1 MNNRP
6 DIGLWAANEE
16 SAAYMNSLQLQD
28 THRSATFFGI
38 TLALLFVGAALGLS
52 SWPGQQVTS
61 FLAHPSLRGLVE
73 GFRGY
78 ALVFAVLFWGAWPSL
93 RAQRTVLILWPVA
106 AFAVWL
112 ALHDELSMGW
122 SGNANFGVEP
132 LLSTSMGFLALA
144 STAWRMCYPP
154 HHTNQDFERNLRWLF
169 VLMLLF
175 SVVPTSALHLT
186 VSLHP
191 QTYDLYA
198 LKFDAAAG
206 LNITPWLIRNVEAIP
221 VASEL
226 LFLAYGLTPIGFLAV
241 SLLQLRGKEAH
252 APNALWLWVVITICA
267 IVAYHFF
274 PITGP
279 KYLFGPD
286 NFSSKLLLPDALPL
300 EMTGGVGPNPRNGMP
315 SMHFGWMLCALIVWM
330 QSQTGRWSRT
340 VMLIMTLF
348 VGLAT
353 LYLGEHYTID
363 LIAAVPFALAGIA
376 LTTTGV
382 AFSKSERWRT
392 VALGFACWLLWV
404 LLLRNQI
411 LFFLEHPWACW
422 LLIGATALVVI
433 LQAQAISR
441 FRVLATQ
448 TVMSISAAPKSSASI
463 EVQKLTHRMGLMFF
477 ASGAA
482 ALIYQVLFA
491 KELALV
497 FGSTATATFTVL
509 ATFVG
514 GMAIGSLIGGLW
526 AARTTKPIAAY
537 SFVELA
543 IAGFCLVT
551 PTLFSVLQSV
561 YVFIAADLP
570 PASPILLMLR
580 VALGASVLLVPT
592 VLMGITLPLL
602 TQALNP
608 GGNHLGKSVAW
619 LYACNTAGAATGA
632 ILTSYVV
639 IPLVGAHSTT
649 LIAASMNLLIALG
662 ALELAKTVGVV
673 PESTIKSLI
682 STTNL
687 VDVQKSSGGPTVL
700 ASAWL
705 ALGLGGVLSLGLEV
719 VYVHMLSIV
728 AGNSVYAFG
737 LMLATFLIGL
747 ALGGE
752 VGRRILERTTGD
764 HRIFWLTL
772 SQLGLAASVA
782 LGAWGWDMV
791 PAYFASFDGY
801 PFVTSFQSREA
812 VRALVC
818 ALVMI
823 PPTVC
828 IGASYTLAMD
838 LATTA
843 TARRGITMLGVSAAL
858 NTFGNIVG
866 VLLFGF
872 LLLPWLGG
880 LVSAKIVALGAT
892 GIAAVLALFIESK
905 GARRWMGAA
914 LLGVTG
920 LVMVSPTHLDYEM
933 LTSGANVYFAPQDWG
948 KVIDH
953 SESIDGGL
961 TTVSRKGTGADVV
974 TTLLT
979 NGKFQGNDARR
990 GEVQAQIGFA
1000 ALPLLHQEHRG
1011 NALVI
1016 GYGTGATSRVLHD
1029 AGFAQLDI
1037 AELSADIVK
1046 LADTH
1051 FFTINSQV
1059 SRLPG
1064 VQTYITD
1071 GRNLLLLTNRKYDVI
1086 SIEITSIWFAGAASL
1101 YNREF
1106 YQLARSKLL
1115 QDGVLQ
1121 QWVQLHHMATS
1132 DLLTILGTL
1141 RKEFTYVSLY
1151 VVGGQGILIATNDL
1165 AHNQATPSTIHA
1177 LDNSPRLQA
1186 VRELAGRNFSEIAG
1200 DLLLSPPQVDLFLD
1214 RVGLSRDLWVS
1225 TDNNLRLEYSTPKA
1239 NANPPDQSFQMNMK
1253 VLRSVLDKPA

>member
-1 MNNRP
+1 
-6 DIGLWAANEE
+6 
-16 SAAYMNSLQLQD
+16 MNSVQLQD
-28 THRSATFFGI
+28 TKRSTAYFGI
-38 TLALLFVGAALGLS
+38 TLALLFVCAALGLS
-52 SWPGQQVTS
+52 SWPGQQALS
-61 FLAHPSLRGLVE
+61 FLMHPSLRGLVE

-78 ALVFAVLFWGAWPSL
+78 ALFFAVLFWGAQPSIK
-93 RAQRTVLILWPVA
+93 AQRTVLIFWPVA
-106 AFAVWL
+106 AFAVWST
-112 ALHDELSMGW
+112 LHNELNMGW
-122 SGNANFGVEP
+122 SGNTEFGVEG
-132 LLSTSMGFLALA
+132 LLSTSMGLLALA
-144 STAWRMCYPP
+144 STAWRMWHPP
-154 HHTNQDFERNLRWLF
+154 LHANQDLERNLRWLF
-169 VLMLLF
+169 MLMLVF
-175 SVVPTSALHLT
+175 SVVPPSALHLT

-206 LNITPWLIRNVEAIP
+206 LDITPWLIQNVDAIP
-221 VASEL
+221 VASEV

-252 APNALWLWVVITICA
+252 TPNALLLWVVITICA
-267 IVAYHFF
+267 LVAYHFL

-286 NFSSKLLLPDALPL
+286 SFSAKLQIPDALPL

-315 SMHFGWMLCALIVWM
+315 SMHFGWMLCALILWM

-340 VMLIMTLF
+340 VMLVMTIF

-353 LYLGEHYTID
+353 LYLGEHYAID

-392 VALGFACWLLWV
+392 VALGFGCWLLWV
-404 LLLRNQI
+404 LLLRTQI
-411 LFFLEHPWACW
+411 SFFLEHPWACW
-422 LLIGATALVVI
+422 LLIGATAMVVV

-441 FRVLATQ
+441 FRVLAAQ
-448 TVMSISAAPKSSASI
+448 TVVTGTAVPKTDANI
-463 EVQKLTHRMGLMFF
+463 EVQKLTRRMGLMFF

-509 ATFVG
+509 ATFLG

-526 AARTTKPIAAY
+526 AARTAKPIIAY
-537 SFVELA
+537 AFVELA
-543 IAGFCLVT
+543 IAGFCMLT
-551 PTLFSVLQSV
+551 PALFSSLQSV
-561 YVFIAADLP
+561 YVFLAADLP

-580 VALGASVLLVPT
+580 VALGAGVLLVPT

-608 GGNHLGKSVAW
+608 GGNNLGKSVAW

-639 IPLVGAHSTT
+639 IPFVGAHSTT
-649 LIAASMNLLIALG
+649 LIAALMNLLVGLG
-662 ALELAKTVGVV
+662 ALELAKTVGAA
-673 PESTIKSLI
+673 PESPGKSII
-682 STTNL
+682 STIEL
-687 VDVQKSSGGPTVL
+687 VDARMSSGGPKVL

-705 ALGLGGVLSLGLEV
+705 ALGFGGVLSLGLEV

-737 LMLATFLIGL
+737 LMLATFLVGL

-752 VGRRILERTTGD
+752 AGRRILERTAID
-764 HRIFWLTL
+764 HRIVWLTL

-782 LGAWGWDMV
+782 LGAWGWDMI

-801 PFVTSFQSREA
+801 PFVTSFQSRET

-828 IGASYTLAMD
+828 IGASYTLSMD
-838 LATTA
+838 LATNA
-843 TARRGITMLGVSAAL
+843 TARRGITMLGISAAL

-880 LVSAKIVALGAT
+880 LVTAKIVALGAT
-892 GIAAVLALFIESK
+892 AIAAVVALSIDAK
-905 GARRWMGAA
+905 GLRRWMGAA
-914 LLGVTG
+914 LLGVGG
-920 LVMVSPTHLDYEM
+920 LVMLSPTRLDYAV
-933 LTSGANVYFAPQDWG
+933 LSSGANVYFAPQDWG
-948 KVIDH
+948 KVVDH

-961 TTVSRKGTGADVV
+961 TTVTQRGTGADLV

-979 NGKFQGNDARR
+979 NGKFQGNDARK

-1000 ALPLLHQEHRG
+1000 ALPLLHQEHRD

-1029 AGFAQLDI
+1029 AGFAHLDI

-1046 LADTH
+1046 LADKH
-1051 FFTINSQV
+1051 FSSINSQV
-1059 SRLPG
+1059 SMLPG
-1064 VQTYITD
+1064 VQTHITD
-1071 GRNLLLLTNRKYDVI
+1071 GRNLLLLTHRKYDVI

-1106 YQLARSKLL
+1106 YQLARTKLL

-1121 QWVQLHHMATS
+1121 QWIQLHHMATS
-1132 DLLTILGTL
+1132 DLLTIIGTL
-1141 RKEFTYVSLY
+1141 RKEFSYVSLY
-1151 VVGGQGILIATNDL
+1151 VVGGQGILIATNDF
-1165 AHNQATPSTIHA
+1165 AHHQATPSTIDN
-1177 LDNSPRLQA
+1177 LDSSSRLQA
-1186 VRELAGRNFSEIAG
+1186 VRELAGRNFSSIAG
-1200 DLLLSPPQVDLFLD
+1200 DLLLSPKQVDLFLD
-1214 RVGLSRDLWVS
+1214 RVGFSRDLWVS

-1239 NANPPDQSFQMNMK
+1239 NANPPDQSFQINMK
-1253 VLRSVLDKPA
+1253 LLRTVLDKPA